1 MTLLYRFGLTLTG
14 LFLALSMLG
23 QTYKAVITGRME
35 VPPVATLASGNLTA
49 VLDGNMLTVTGSFQ
63 NLASD
68 FNANI
73 GAHLHTG
80 FVGSNGDVTLTLNP
94 TLNADNRSGSFT
106 AANNSYDL
114 TDDQRNAL
122 LERRLYVN
130 IHTVDNP
137 SGEIRGQLRIVG
149 NTANLTAGLYGP
161 NEVPPVAT
169 MAHGAVMLEL
179 RGDTL
184 IVTGSF
190 NDFSS
195 PFNGGAHLHIGMAGQ
210 NGGVDIALNA
220 TADADGV
227 SGFFAAD
234 DNKFFLDATQK
245 QRLLTRGYY
254 VNLHSEGN
262 PSGEIRGQVVGEP
275 RAVFRSAMS
284 GGFAVPMVNTL
295 ARGQILAELYEST
308 VLVHGSFV
316 GLQSPLAVNI
326 AGGAHLHDGIAGR
339 TGGILQPLTV
349 TQNADN
355 TGGTFDLASNS
366 YNVNADFMQKLMN
379 RAIYLNI
386 HSENHPTGETR
397 GQMLPESQAIM
408 TSVMT
413 GTQEVD
419 DVLTRGYGQVK
430 AEISS
435 NGIILSGSID
445 NLQSDIAT
453 QIAGGMHLHR
463 GAAGTNGP
471 VEIPV
476 NIMMP
481 DSRSAVLRARMNNF
495 EISEGLR
502 DSILQ
507 RNAYLN
513 IHTNANMGGEVR
525 GQFMLDA
532 ANYVIVPM
540 GGASETNP
548 TRTAANGMLIGELFP
563 MRVSFAGAFQN
574 LESDYNFD
582 IAGGAHLHGAKAG
595 SNAGVVFLLNS
606 DVAADN
612 RNGMFAIDSNVI
624 ALNMGQLMMLR
635 QRGFYA
641 NIHSVDSPAGEIR
654 GQVLP
659 LSRTIW
665 HSTLKGENEVP
676 IVNTTGNG
684 SIKAELRANVLVVTG
699 SFQELSS
706 SFNGGAHL
714 HFGSTAENGDVT
726 IPLTV
731 VAGDDNLSGELFA
744 ADNTYMLTGDQM
756 DALYNKDIY
765 INIHTEG
772 NPAGEIRGQL
782 VTDPNMFPSVVS
794 ISTPPD
800 GTLLDL
806 MGDPDTPFQ
815 VSWNE
820 ATDTDNDDD
829 ELAYTWQLSTD
840 EDFETV
846 IFMTEL
852 SDDTDLDFTFADLD
866 ALFAANGIG
875 VGESGTFFHRVVTT
889 DGSNCSPSEAVGITV
904 NRGSV
909 SNTRDLLRASFD
921 VAVHPTLI
929 RNSDVTV
936 TITAAE
942 STTARLLLT
951 DLAGRVIREQPVRLS
966 SGTQTINLETS
977 NLGAGTYLVNFLVEN
992 TLVVGHK
999 VVVQ

>member
-49 VLDGNMLTVTGSFQ
+49 ELDGNTLTVTGSFQ

-68 FNANI
+68 FNTNI
-73 GAHLHTG
+73 GAHLHIG
-80 FVGSNGDVTLTLNP
+80 FVGSNGDVALALNP
-94 TLNADNRSGSFT
+94 TINADNRSGSFT
-106 AANNSYDL
+106 AADNTYDL

-122 LERRLYVN
+122 IERRMYVN
-130 IHTVDNP
+130 IHTVANP
-137 SGEIRGQLRIVG
+137 AGEIRGQLRIVG

-169 MAHGAVMLEL
+169 MGHGGVMLEL

-184 IVTGSF
+184 TVTGSF

-195 PFNGGAHLHIGMAGQ
+195 PFNGGAHLHTGMAGQ
-210 NGGVDIALNA
+210 NGGVDIPLTA
-220 TADADGV
+220 TANADGV
-227 SGFFAAD
+227 SGFFAAADNTYILD
-234 DNKFFLDATQK
+234 DVQK

-284 GGFAVPMVNTL
+284 GGFSVPMVNTL

-308 VLVHGSFV
+308 VLIHGSFV

-339 TGGILQPLTV
+339 TGGILQPLAV

-366 YNVNADFMQKLMN
+366 YNVDADFMQKLMN
-379 RAIYLNI
+379 RGVYLNI
-386 HSENHPTGETR
+386 HSENQPTGETR

-413 GTQEVD
+413 GTQEVG

-435 NGIILSGSID
+435 NGIILSGSIG

-471 VEIPV
+471 VAIPL

-481 DSRSAVLRARMNNF
+481 DSRSAVLRPRMNRF
-495 EISEGLR
+495 PLSEGLR
-502 DSILQ
+502 DSIVQ
-507 RNAYLN
+507 RMAYLN
-513 IHTNANMGGEVR
+513 IHTTANMGGEVR

-563 MRVSFAGAFQN
+563 VRVSFAGAFQN

-582 IAGGAHLHGAKAG
+582 IAGGAHLHTGKAG
-595 SNAGVVFLLNS
+595 SNGDVIFLLNS

-612 RNGMFAIDSNVI
+612 RNGVFAVDSNVI
-624 ALNMGQLMMLR
+624 ALNMDQLMMLR
-635 QRGFYA
+635 SRGLYA
-641 NIHSVDSPAGEIR
+641 NIHSVESPAGEIR

-665 HSTLKGENEVP
+665 HSSLKGMNEVP

-706 SFNGGAHL
+706 PFNGGAHL

-726 IPLTV
+726 IALS
-731 VAGDDNLSGELFA
+731 AQAAADNLSGEFNA
-744 ADNTYMLTGDQM
+744 AMNTYTLTGDQM

-765 INIHTEG
+765 INIHTEA

-782 VTDPNMFPSVVS
+782 VTDPNMFPSMVS
-794 ISTPPD
+794 ISSPPD
-800 GTLLDL
+800 GTLVDL
-806 MGDPDTPFQ
+806 MGDPATPFQ

-829 ELAYTWQLSTD
+829 ELAYTWQLATD
-840 EDFETV
+840 EDFGT
-846 IFMTEL
+846 ILLMTEL
-852 SDDTDLDFTFADLD
+852 SDETGVNFTFADVD
-866 ALFAANGIG
+866 ALLAANGLD
-875 VGESGTFFHRVVTT
+875 VGESATFFHRAVTT
-889 DGSNCSPSEAVGITV
+889 DGSNCSPSEAVGITI
-904 NRGSV
+904 NRGIV
-909 SNTRDLLRASFD
+909 SGTRDLLRASFD
-921 VAVHPTLI
+921 VSVYPTLL

-936 TITAAE
+936 SIDAAE

-966 SGTQTINLETS
+966 SGTQTLSMQTADLS
-977 NLGAGTYLVNFLVEN
+977 AGTYLVNFLIDN